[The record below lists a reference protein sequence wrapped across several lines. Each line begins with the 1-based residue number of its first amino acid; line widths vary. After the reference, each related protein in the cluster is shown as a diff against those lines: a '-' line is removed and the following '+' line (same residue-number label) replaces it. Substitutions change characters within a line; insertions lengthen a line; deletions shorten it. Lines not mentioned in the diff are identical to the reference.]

1 MNKTLEELFEMPEL
15 DEIASD
21 ETTQNEIAECA
32 DALQVAS
39 GILDAIS
46 NSEKIDNALSAVV
59 DLNAHDKEMDE
70 IGEKAMESF
79 KDLMSLGMNVSDA
92 HAGRIFEVASLML
105 ETKLKA
111 ADAKISRK
119 MKTLDLQLKK
129 ARLDHDI
136 SIAKS
141 KKNED
146 DDDDDG
152 SVFDRNELIRIIK
165 GESDTKPPTI

>member
-15 DEIASD
+15 EDIDTEGTIK
-21 ETTQNEIAECA
+21 NEV

-39 GILDAIS
+39 DILDSIS

-59 DLNAHDKEMDE
+59 DLNAHDREMDE
-70 IGEKAMESF
+70 IGEKAMESY

-119 MKTLDLQLKK
+119 MKTLELQLKK

-136 SIAKS
+136 SISKS
-141 KKNED
+141 KKDDDED
-146 DDDDDG
+146 DDNG

>member
-1 MNKTLEELFEMPEL
+1 MAKMNKTLEELFEMPEL
-15 DEIASD
+15 EDIDTEGTIK
-21 ETTQNEIAECA
+21 NEV

-39 GILDAIS
+39 DILDSIS

-59 DLNAHDKEMDE
+59 DLNAHDREMDE
-70 IGEKAMESF
+70 IGEKAMESY

-119 MKTLDLQLKK
+119 MKTLELQLKK

-136 SIAKS
+136 SISKS
-141 KKNED
+141 KKDDDED
-146 DDDDDG
+146 DDNG